1 MAGPAPALAPLPPF
15 AQKLLRLI
23 GRLVASKAHAR
34 VIVTIRDGKVQYIGL
49 DQTFTPENMPE

>member
-1 MAGPAPALAPLPPF
+1 MANPPAALAPLPPF

-34 VIVTIRDGKVQYIGL
+34 VIITIRDGKVQYIAL
-49 DQTFTPENMPE
+49 DQTFTPDNMPE